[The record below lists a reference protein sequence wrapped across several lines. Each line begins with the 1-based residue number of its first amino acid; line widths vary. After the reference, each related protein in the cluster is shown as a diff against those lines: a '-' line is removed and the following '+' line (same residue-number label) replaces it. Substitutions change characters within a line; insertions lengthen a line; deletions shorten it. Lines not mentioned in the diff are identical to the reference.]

1 MPNGIQELPAGT
13 FALHVA
19 GVFVDGRPAHI
30 HSHPLRCPSSSHNG
44 STWIRLSAVHTP
56 GKDSQR
62 QLSLAESVEDLPH
75 PSCRSGVDTH
85 THAHAHAQDSRFIS
99 SPHIRGKC
107 KVRRSGGWY
116 CFEENEEIRQGL
128 FSLFRYPDKSPK
140 PPNSSN
146 LSFIFSSYI
155 IANV

>member
-1 MPNGIQELPAGT
+1 MAYQLCPTASRKLPAGT

-85 THAHAHAQDSRFIS
+85 TTA
-99 SPHIRGKC
+99 P
-107 KVRRSGGWY
+107 VRRKIVVANTPAS
-116 CFEENEEIRQGL
+116 
-128 FSLFRYPDKSPK
+128 FRYYLRKTCEHCLLGGQT
-140 PPNSSN
+140 SSV
-146 LSFIFSSYI
+146 LLQTPCAKDTY
-155 IANV
+155 V